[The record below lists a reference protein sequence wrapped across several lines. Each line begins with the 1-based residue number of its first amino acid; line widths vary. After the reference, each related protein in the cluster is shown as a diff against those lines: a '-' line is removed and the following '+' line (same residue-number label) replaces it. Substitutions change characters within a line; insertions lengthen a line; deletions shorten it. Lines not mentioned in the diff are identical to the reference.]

1 MRVIFP
7 ANLARSVC
15 GMIGFLF
22 LLAAPALAQDVM
34 RYHVRHITVL
44 AEDGGTRV
52 LRYAAKAG
60 DKTPM
65 HSHPASVVYVIK
77 GGRVK
82 ITLPDGSVT
91 IATLKTG
98 TASIRPPVIHADE
111 ALDDVEMILVEMKP
125 QRERP

>member
-1 MRVIFP
+1 MGRGRP
-7 ANLARSVC
+7 SLAAGSRRGEIRPVVKSAALGC
-15 GMIGFLF
+15 LF
-22 LLAAPALAQDVM
+22 LLPAPALGQDVM

-44 AEDGGTRV
+44 AEDANTRV

-60 DKTPM
+60 DRTPM

-91 IATLKTG
+91 ITTVKAG
-98 TASIRPPVIHADE
+98 TDS
-111 ALDDVEMILVEMKP
+111 
-125 QRERP
+125 

>member
-1 MRVIFP
+1 MRLIG
-7 ANLARSVC
+7 LAVA
-15 GMIGFLF
+15 MA

-34 RYHVRHITVL
+34 RYRVRHITVL
-44 AEDGGTRV
+44 AEDANTRV

-60 DKTPM
+60 DRTPM

-82 ITLPDGSVT
+82 ITAPNGTTTV
-91 IATLKTG
+91 ATLKTG
-98 TASIRPPVIHADE
+98 TASLRPPVTHADE

-125 QRERP
+125 QRSAR